1 MRGGQGSWREAEVLL
16 LRQGLLVAGCT
27 PECDVVVSEE
37 GVDEGVSCE
46 HAWLRV
52 EGLLCYLRDGGS
64 THGAQS
70 ATRTRLCPRPGPQA
84 PVRAPGLSTR
94 LRRPCAGTTI
104 DGVPLVQGREEL
116 LCPNARLRFGNASH
130 YYVYNCV

>member
-1 MRGGQGSWREAEVLL
+1 MRGGQGAWREAEALL

-64 THGAQS
+64 THGAKS
-70 ATRTRLCPRPGPQA
+70 ATRTRLCPPSRSSGPSESAEPEHSLAPPLRRHNYRRRAAGAGPRGVAVSKCQA
-84 PVRAPGLSTR
+84 PLWQREPL
-94 LRRPCAGTTI
+94 LR
-104 DGVPLVQGREEL
+104 V
-116 LCPNARLRFGNASH
+116 
-130 YYVYNCV
+130 